1 VDPTDPYSAAGSDEG
16 FRLCFR
22 MMSAAT
28 RPRYS
33 IDEYVRLEE
42 YANLKHEYLDGQV
55 WAMAGGTPEHAR
67 LAAAIS
73 TALGLQLRGKRCAV
87 YSSDARVRVGATG
100 LDTYPDVTVVCGN
113 EERDAGDPLALT
125 NPIVLV
131 EVTSESTE
139 AYDRGDKFE
148 HYKKIPS
155 LQEFV
160 VVSHREPKIEVYRRS
175 EGGAWS
181 MAQEGGAGLIV
192 RLSSIACA
200 LAVGEIYAD
209 PFAS

>member
-1 VDPTDPYSAAGSDEG
+1 MRRRRAPGSESR

-22 MMSAAT
+22 IMSAAT

-67 LAAAIS
+67 LASAVNAALV
-73 TALGLQLRGKRCAV
+73 TQLRGKHCAV

-100 LDTYPDVTVVCGN
+100 LDTYPDVTVVCGK
-113 EERDAGDPLALT
+113 EERDPADPLALA

-131 EVTSESTE
+131 EITSESTE

-148 HYKKIPS
+148 HYKQIPS

-160 VVSHREPKIEVYRRS
+160 LVSHRAPKIEVYRRG
-175 EGGAWS
+175 EGGVWS
-181 MAQEGGAGLIV
+181 MGQESRAGSTV
-192 RLSSIACA
+192 RLASIGCA
-200 LAVGEIYAD
+200 FEVGEIYAD